1 MDKKDLTIVI
11 CCAGMGTRLGIG
23 TTKALVDV
31 CNKPLIIRQLE
42 MLGEYDDI
50 RIVVGYQAERVI
62 KMVNEYR
69 RDIMFAFNYEYEKTG
84 VAASFSKGLVGSRKY
99 VVVMDGDLLV
109 RPSDMK
115 MFLNNSEEC
124 IGVTDVNSDEPV
136 FVDVDLNGQVT
147 GFNQD
152 CGKLEW
158 SGMAKVKSKRLT
170 PGKSHVFDML
180 TPLLPLPAFR
190 LNAREIDTPD
200 DYDRIV
206 EWIKNG
212 YTYS

>member
-1 MDKKDLTIVI
+1 MDKKDMTIVI

-23 TTKALVDV
+23 TTKALVNV

-50 RIVVGYQAERVI
+50 RIVVGYQAESVI
-62 KMVNEYR
+62 KVVNEYR

-136 FVDVDLNGQVT
+136 FVDVDLSGQVT
-147 GFNQD
+147 GFNQN

-170 PGKSHVFDML
+170 PEKSHMFDMI
-180 TPLLPLPAFR
+180 TPLLPLQAFR